1 MKRFLSAALLAG
13 GMLFTAGVAPAFAD
27 PGYFRDGVQ
36 LVGGDRDGGGR
47 DYDDGFRDGGG
58 RGYDD
63 GRRYE
68 EAGHRH
74 GWRRGH
80 WRRNC
85 FWERVCFRDH
95 WGVKNCTIERVCRR
109 GW

>member
-47 DYDDGFRDGGG
+47 DYDDGFRDGA
-58 RGYDD
+58 DAAMTTAAATKKPHID
-63 GRRYE
+63 T
-68 EAGHRH
+68 AGDVAT
-74 GWRRGH
+74 GAGTASGSASA
-80 WRRNC
+80 
-85 FWERVCFRDH
+85 FAIA
-95 WGVKNCTIERVCRR
+95 GA
-109 GW
+109 